1 MAKIVLVYCGVMMG
15 LFFSGCSNSKKECV
29 ICGDFELINLNKNEF
44 NSTENPEVN
53 ARRNLTVG
61 ATNGWDYF
69 TVWQW
74 DKNRPD
80 SSWSESF
87 QKRVEIEQSRL
98 TVKEN
103 GTWEWVLNLREN
115 FAPSPFFGADYY
127 QIEKDYSESGL
138 WQFIDGNNEIVEFEI
153 RENGM
158 DNHVIITADENSDLI
173 LLESPF
179 KSQKKQFIQPNTRRF
194 EINRNAASGLLVL
207 KTVDDDRNI
216 GPLEI
221 ENTSYS
227 LTEGNIFITLS
238 EVEPT
243 PKLVAKFK

>member
-1 MAKIVLVYCGVMMG
+1 MAKIVLVYCGVIMG
-15 LFFSGCSNSKKECV
+15 LFFSGCSNSKKECA
-29 ICGDFELINLNKNEF
+29 ICGDFKLINLSKNEF

-74 DKNRPD
+74 DKKSPD

-87 QKRVEIEQSRL
+87 QKWVEIKQSRL
-98 TVKEN
+98 TVNEN
-103 GTWEWVLNLREN
+103 GTWEWVLNVREN

-127 QIEKDYSESGL
+127 QIEKNYSERGF

-153 RENGM
+153 RENGV
-158 DNHVIITADENSDLI
+158 DNHIMIMDDENSDLI
-173 LLESPF
+173 LSESPF
-179 KSQKKQFIQPNTRRF
+179 KSQKKRFIEPNARRF
-194 EINRNAASGLLVL
+194 EINRNTQSGLLVL
-207 KTVDDDRNI
+207 KTVDDDRNRGTI
-216 GPLEI
+216 EI

-227 LTEGNIFITLS
+227 LAEGNIFMTLS
-238 EVEPT
+238 EVASS
-243 PKLVAKFK
+243 PKLVAKYK